1 MLDPD
6 LDPDPD
12 SMNPNPKHWPLLLS
26 LYWLVN
32 QVHFSLMTANV
43 KAKALRATFSPF
55 RFLKKRFRQAP
66 PPPPPPPPSPPSPT
80 LNPSYE
86 AVYTPRPRYK
96 TRDPDFPR

>member
-1 MLDPD
+1 M

-12 SMNPNPKHWPLLLS
+12 SMNLDLKHWPRLLS

-55 RFLKKRFRQAP
+55 RFLRKVQASP
-66 PPPPPPPPSPPSPT
+66 PPFPLTLTLPT
-80 LNPSYE
+80 KQ
-86 AVYTPRPRYK
+86 YTQAQ
-96 TRDPDFPR
+96 F

>member
-6 LDPDPD
+6 PNTKNPD
-12 SMNPNPKHWPLLLS
+12 PKHWPLLLS

-55 RFLKKRFRQAP
+55 RFLKKVQASP
-66 PPPPPPPPSPPSPT
+66 PLPLPLPLPPSPT
-80 LNPSYE
+80 LNPSYKQ
-86 AVYTPRPRYK
+86 YTRAQ
-96 TRDPDFPR
+96 F